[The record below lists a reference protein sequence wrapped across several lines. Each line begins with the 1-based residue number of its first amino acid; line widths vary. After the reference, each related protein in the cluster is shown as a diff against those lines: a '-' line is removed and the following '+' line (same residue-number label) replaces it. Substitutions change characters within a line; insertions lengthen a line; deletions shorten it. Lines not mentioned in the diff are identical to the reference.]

1 MGTKESNRVM
11 KKQLGPSSFYKTEGQ
26 KESSYTVHINVDGS
40 SEDPVADA
48 FEVFKALTESERKQ
62 KPLLATGLQGRMLL
76 DNGQGL
82 QIWLDTEHRKVSI
95 MAELD
100 CGAQIE
106 RQLLQAQSVMSVT
119 VGRYRQE
126 IIKA

>member
-1 MGTKESNRVM
+1 
-11 KKQLGPSSFYKTEGQ
+11 
-26 KESSYTVHINVDGS
+26 
-40 SEDPVADA
+40 
-48 FEVFKALTESERKQ
+48 
-62 KPLLATGLQGRMLL
+62 MLL